1 MSQACSILFEVA
13 QGPEG
18 RARARLFPLGCPGLR
33 GGQLQGEPR
42 HKLCHTRF
50 CWAHPWGEGSGYCL
64 HFSEATLKDLFMH
77 RALFS
82 PSHSGSPSRPAVP
95 APSTEESWWCFPG
108 STLNSS
114 CRIMQPV
121 RLLTVAFSGFLRH
134 GACQL
139 HPTVRE
145 APLQEH
151 PCRKDRT
158 DGREAWKG
166 THGRQGTGFLDGA
179 GAQGTPHVAPRT
191 ETRLVGLCLAL
202 ALLSF
207 DCFRNKR
214 VVCAFFF
221 LSSSSSS
228 SPPKLRWEANP

>member
-1 MSQACSILFEVA
+1 
-13 QGPEG
+13 
-18 RARARLFPLGCPGLR
+18 
-33 GGQLQGEPR
+33 
-42 HKLCHTRF
+42 
-50 CWAHPWGEGSGYCL
+50 
-64 HFSEATLKDLFMH
+64 MH

-114 CRIMQPV
+114 CRIIQPV

-179 GAQGTPHVAPRT
+179 GAQGTPTSHPAPRRASSGSVLPWPFFPLT
-191 ETRLVGLCLAL
+191 VFEIKELFVLFFPF
-202 ALLSF
+202 LLLLLLLLP
-207 DCFRNKR
+207 N
-214 VVCAFFF
+214 CAGRQI
-221 LSSSSSS
+221 LERCNR
-228 SPPKLRWEANP
+228 KC